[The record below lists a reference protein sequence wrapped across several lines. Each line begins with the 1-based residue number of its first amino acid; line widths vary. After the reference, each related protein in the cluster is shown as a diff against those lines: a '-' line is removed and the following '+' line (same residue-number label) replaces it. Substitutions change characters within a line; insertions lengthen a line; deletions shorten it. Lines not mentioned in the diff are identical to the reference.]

1 MQPES
6 MPPRIRVILR
16 AASFYPNRQTGS
28 IPGLGPVGM
37 TYLRTAM
44 LSGRRG
50 WTGKKTIQDVD
61 EGDFYQGIQQGGRQ
75 AFLP

>member
-6 MPPRIRVILR
+6 MPPRNLILR

-37 TYLRTAM
+37 ISLRTAM
-44 LSGRRG
+44 LPGRTV
-50 WTGKKTIQDVD
+50 WTGKKTIQDVG

>member
-6 MPPRIRVILR
+6 MPPRIQVILR

-28 IPGLGPVGM
+28 VPGLGPVGM
-37 TYLRTAM
+37 TSLQTAM
-44 LSGRRG
+44 LPGRRV
-50 WTGKKTIQDVD
+50 WTGKKTIHDIG